1 MSIRRQLLVLG
12 SALLLTAGCSSGNDE
27 VVAGGVNSGPSNAAT
42 PSTPDA
48 GGPTASP
55 VSSATA
61 VTDGDRAV
69 VQALRAYAADPSAA
83 NFERVPW
90 ADTLSLGVGTEL
102 MRTVPAAEL
111 QAPEAWAVRPD
122 SGYEWAS
129 SGPFNAL
136 DLLDQDEPYQTT
148 VGAHPHCASE
158 PKPAPAD
165 VADMRRVST
174 QPTDGAC
181 PAWYTVDLFMEQ
193 GEIHAVTLD
202 LWEP

>member
-1 MSIRRQLLVLG
+1 MSIKAQLLVFG
-12 SALLLTAGCSSGNDE
+12 SVLLLTAGCSSGDDG
-27 VVAGGVNSGPSNAAT
+27 VVAGGAGSSAAGAAT
-42 PSTPDA
+42 PSTLDA
-48 GGPTASP
+48 GDPAASP
-55 VSSATA
+55 ASSAA
-61 VTDGDRAV
+61 DVTVGDRAV

-90 ADTLSLGVGTEL
+90 ADTVTLGVGTDL
-102 MRTVPAAEL
+102 IRTVPAAEL

-129 SGPFNAL
+129 NGPFNAL
-136 DLLDQDEPYQTT
+136 DLLGEDEPHQTA
-148 VGAHPHCASE
+148 VGAHPHCASD

-174 QPTDGAC
+174 QPTEGAC

-193 GEIHAVTLD
+193 GEVRAVTLD